1 MEAVRKAIALNPQE
15 NQKNCIQPA
24 QFSYADSANVTDV
37 DDFVD
42 VVALSLLI
50 RI

>member
-1 MEAVRKAIALNPQE
+1 MVCFAETV
-15 NQKNCIQPA
+15 
-24 QFSYADSANVTDV
+24 V

-50 RI
+50 RSVFMQLSEVEHLGKDQVL